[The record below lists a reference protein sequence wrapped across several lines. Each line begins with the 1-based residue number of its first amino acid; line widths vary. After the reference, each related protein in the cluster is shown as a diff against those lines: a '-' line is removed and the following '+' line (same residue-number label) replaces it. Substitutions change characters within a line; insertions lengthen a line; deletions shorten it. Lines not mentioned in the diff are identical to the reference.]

1 MKLDAEE
8 QAMRNGEL
16 GEPRRWA
23 LEHMLRVGHFFDAP
37 DFVPVTQAHIMAD
50 TESLGEAGVEFLE
63 QMAAHP
69 LNERK
74 VRIPMITDP
83 RGIDFCHY
91 KRLKQTDAMAAL
103 EQRTIDAFEAFGIL
117 MTNTCINYQTI
128 MPPVRGEH
136 LAFGDTG
143 VVIYCNSVLGAYSNF
158 EGGPSALA
166 AGLTGRTPRY
176 GLHLDE
182 NRKATKRFRV
192 TWQPRYLSDWG
203 ALGGIIGARTGSYR
217 EVPVI
222 EGIESQ
228 PGSDEMKHM
237 GAAMASF
244 GSVPLFHVVDI
255 TPEAPTLESVCEPD
269 SLAAE
274 VIGEADF
281 EAFFARYGGKGEK
294 VDVVVFSAPQLSLL
308 EMQSLAALLD
318 GKKLHKDTSLLAV
331 TSPVVAADARRL
343 GIAKRIEASG
353 ALLLE
358 GMCFYQSYARE
369 IGEAN
374 GWKRLMTN
382 SVKLTNIIGGYG
394 YEPTLSNMENCVA
407 SAIAGEIV

>member
-1 MKLDAEE
+1 MKLDDEE
-8 QAMRNGEL
+8 TAMLNGEL

-23 LEHMLRVGHFFDAP
+23 IEHMQRVGKFFDAP
-37 DFVPVTQAHIMAD
+37 DLVPVTQAHIMAD
-50 TESLGEAGVEFLE
+50 TESLGEAGIEFLE
-63 QMAAHP
+63 KMAACP
-69 LNERK
+69 PAERE

-91 KRLKQTDAMAAL
+91 KRLRQTDAMAAL
-103 EQRTIDAFEAFGIL
+103 EQRAIDAFESFGIL

-166 AGLTGRTPRY
+166 AGLSGRTPRY

-192 TWQPRYLSDWG
+192 SYQPKYLSDWG
-203 ALGGIIGARTGSYR
+203 ALGGIIGARTGSYWD
-217 EVPVI
+217 VPVI

-244 GSVPLFHVVDI
+244 GSVPLFHIVGV
-255 TPEAPTLESVCEPD
+255 TPEAPTLESVCAPD
-269 SLAAE
+269 SLPAD
-274 VIGEADF
+274 VIVEADF

-318 GKKLHKDTSLLAV
+318 GKKLHADTSLLAV

-343 GIAKRIEASG
+343 GIAERIEASG

-369 IGEAN
+369 MGEAN

-382 SVKLTNIIGGYG
+382 SVKLANIIGGYG
-394 YEPTLSNMENCVA
+394 YKPTLSNMENCVA